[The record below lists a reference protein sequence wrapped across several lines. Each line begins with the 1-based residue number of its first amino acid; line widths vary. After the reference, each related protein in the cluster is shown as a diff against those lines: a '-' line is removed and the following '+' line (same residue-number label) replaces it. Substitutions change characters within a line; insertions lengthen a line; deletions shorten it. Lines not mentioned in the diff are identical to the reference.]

1 MEFAT
6 FTIQRAEAQQPG
18 DGRPAGP
25 GVFRDGRVIAAWPT
39 KLALAP
45 LLAEQIEEV
54 LRSLDVRPRPTDLR
68 ALTGWPRPEIAVYPW
83 VRDDLVWS

>member
-1 MEFAT
+1 M
-6 FTIQRAEAQQPG
+6 I
-18 DGRPAGP
+18 
-25 GVFRDGRVIAAWPT
+25 VAWPT

-54 LRSLDVRPRPTDLR
+54 LRSLGVRPRSTDLR

-83 VRDDLVWS
+83 DRDDLEWS